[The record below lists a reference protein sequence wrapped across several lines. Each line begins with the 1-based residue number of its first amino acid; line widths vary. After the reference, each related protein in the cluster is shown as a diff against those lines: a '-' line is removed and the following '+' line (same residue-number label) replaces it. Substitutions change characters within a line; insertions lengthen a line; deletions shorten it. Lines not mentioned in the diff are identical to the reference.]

1 MKVYIVKTKD
11 NYEDQIYFG
20 VFAQKEDAGNML
32 KSFKGS
38 KDIFIEEHEVIE

>member
-1 MKVYIVKTKD
+1 MKVYILFNAYSEKIECVFKNWKD
-11 NYEDQIYFG
+11 AD
-20 VFAQKEDAGNML
+20 DML